1 MSLNE
6 EGHHSVE
13 KSLGKVLHQID
24 DCLSKL
30 SDGDQVD
37 FLVSLRVQAKGRLDK
52 IEEAQLRMAIAEWA
66 ARANHH

>member
-1 MSLNE
+1 MGKFEKREN
-6 EGHHSVE
+6 VE
-13 KSLGKVLHQID
+13 KFLGQVLRQID

>member
-37 FLVSLRVQAKGRLDK
+37 FLVSLRVHAKGRLDK
-52 IEEAQLRMAIAEWA
+52 IEEAQLRMVIAEWA
-66 ARANHH
+66 ARANHD